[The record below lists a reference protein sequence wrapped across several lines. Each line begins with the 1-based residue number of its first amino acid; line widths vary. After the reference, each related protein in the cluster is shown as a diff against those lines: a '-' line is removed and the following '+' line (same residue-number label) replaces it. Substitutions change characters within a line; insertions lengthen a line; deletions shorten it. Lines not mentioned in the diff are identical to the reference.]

1 VYAAEARVSRNT
13 VLAAFDQ
20 LQAEGYLIG
29 RHGSGTFVAAVMPG
43 MMAGVRADPT
53 ASGGQRAAGSRFS
66 ARGQSIACGT
76 RVPLPAV
83 IGAHDLGAAFQI
95 GLPAVDEFPLE
106 VWRRMYTSRL
116 RRSGPAMMQY
126 GDPAGYAP
134 LREAVASYI
143 VTARGVRCT
152 AEQVVIVT
160 GSQQALE
167 FCGRMLLDV
176 GDPVW
181 LEEPGYLG
189 ARAALSSGGARI
201 VPVPV
206 DKDGLDVSAGTSVEP
221 DARMAVVT
229 PSHQFPLGF
238 TMSLERRLALIG
250 WAAAKDAW
258 VIEDDYDSE
267 FRYVGRPL
275 AALQGIDSYRRVIY
289 VGTFSK
295 VLFPSLRLGY
305 MIVPPDLVDG
315 FTAAHLGSDMHP
327 HVVDQ
332 AVVAEFMADGHFARH
347 LRRMRSLYAQRQQWL
362 IEAATRLGD
371 RIRLQPSDGGL
382 HLVGWLPTD
391 VDDHEVARQ
400 ALRHQVQVWPL
411 SQNYLTRA
419 PRPGILLGYAGA
431 NRDQILAGIE
441 VLDHVLP
448 HGRQA
453 AT

>member
-1 VYAAEARVSRNT
+1 M
-13 VLAAFDQ
+13 LAAFDQ

-29 RHGSGTFVAAVMPG
+29 RHGSGTYVATVMPDK
-43 MMAGVRADPT
+43 MAGVRADPV
-53 ASGGQRAAGSRFS
+53 ASGGDQAAASRLS
-66 ARGQSIACGT
+66 TRGRSIASGS
-76 RVPLPAV
+76 RVPLPDV
-83 IGAHDLGAAFQI
+83 IGARDLSAAFQI

-116 RRSGPAMMQY
+116 RQSGPALMSY

-134 LREAVASYI
+134 LREAVASYL

-152 AEQVVIVT
+152 AEQVIIVT

-167 FCGRMLLDV
+167 FCARMLLDV
-176 GDPVW
+176 GDPAW

-201 VPVPV
+201 VPIPV
-206 DKDGLDVSAGTSVEP
+206 DQDGLDVAAGATLEP
-221 DARMAVVT
+221 DARMTVVT
-229 PSHQFPLGF
+229 PSHQFPLGS
-238 TMSLERRLALIG
+238 TMSLERRLALLR
-250 WAAAKDAW
+250 WAAAKQAW

-289 VGTFSK
+289 IGTFSK

-327 HVVDQ
+327 PVIDQ
-332 AVVAEFMADGHFARH
+332 AVVTDFMAHGHFARH
-347 LRRMRSLYAQRQQWL
+347 LRRMRCLYAQRQQLL
-362 IEAATRLGD
+362 IEAAARLGD
-371 RIRLQPSDGGL
+371 RMRLEPSDGGL
-382 HLVGWLPTD
+382 HLVGWLPGD
-391 VDDHEVARQ
+391 VDDSEVARR
-400 ALRHQVQVWPL
+400 ALRHQIHVWPL
-411 SQNYLTRA
+411 SQNYLTRP

-431 NRDQILAGIE
+431 NHDQILAGID
-441 VLDHVLP
+441 VLDRVVP
-448 HGRQA
+448 SQHGTA
-453 AT
+453 

>member
-1 VYAAEARVSRNT
+1 

-29 RHGSGTFVAAVMPG
+29 RHGSGTFVATVMPDK
-43 MMAGVRADPT
+43 MVGVRADPV
-53 ASGGQRAAGSRFS
+53 ASGDHQVAGSRLS
-66 ARGQSIACGT
+66 TRGRSIASGS
-76 RVPLPAV
+76 RVPLPDV
-83 IGAHDLGAAFQI
+83 IGARDLSAAFQI

-106 VWRRMYTSRL
+106 TWRRMYTSRL
-116 RRSGPAMMQY
+116 RQSGPALMSY

-134 LREAVASYI
+134 LRETIASYL

-152 AEQVVIVT
+152 AEQVIIVT

-167 FCGRMLLDV
+167 FCARMLLDI

-201 VPVPV
+201 IPIPV
-206 DKDGLDVSAGTSVEP
+206 DRDGLDVAAGATLEP
-221 DARMAVVT
+221 NAKMAVVT
-229 PSHQFPLGF
+229 PSHQFPLGS
-238 TMSLERRLALIG
+238 TMSLERRLALLR
-250 WAAAKDAW
+250 WAATKQAW

-289 VGTFSK
+289 IGTFSK

-327 HVVDQ
+327 HVIDQ
-332 AVVAEFMADGHFARH
+332 AVVADFMVHGHFARH
-347 LRRMRSLYAQRQQWL
+347 LRRMRSLYAQRQQLL
-362 IEAATRLGD
+362 IEAAARLGD
-371 RIRLQPSDGGL
+371 RMRLEPSNGGL
-382 HLVGWLPTD
+382 HLVGWLPND
-391 VDDHEVARQ
+391 VDDSEVARRT
-400 ALRHQVQVWPL
+400 LHHHIQVWPL
-411 SQNYLTRA
+411 SQNYLTRP

-431 NRDQILAGIE
+431 NHNQILAGID
-441 VLDHVLP
+441 VLDRVLP
-448 HGRQA
+448 SQHGPA
-453 AT
+453 